1 MVQAR
6 IGFVHILSTTME
18 RQSPGDAVGDFQK
31 AKLVAHIHVT
41 KKMCHNKPVGPV
53 LISHLC

>member
-18 RQSPGDAVGDFQK
+18 KQSPGDGVGDFQK
-31 AKLVAHIHVT
+31 AKLVGSYSCN
-41 KKMCHNKPVGPV
+41 KKICHNKPVGPV